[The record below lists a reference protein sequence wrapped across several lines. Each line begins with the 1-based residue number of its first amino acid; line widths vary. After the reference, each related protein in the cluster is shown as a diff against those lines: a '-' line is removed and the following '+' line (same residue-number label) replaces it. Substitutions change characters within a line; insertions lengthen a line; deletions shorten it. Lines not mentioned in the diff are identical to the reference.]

1 MNNLITNNIIKNM
14 KTKIIVRVSILI
26 AFAIFIAMMPAC
38 KNGSQSNT
46 SGKDSLKGTISI
58 SGAFA
63 LYPLT
68 VKWADEYMKLHPDVT
83 INISAGGAGKGM
95 TDALSE
101 MVDLGMFSK
110 EVSPEEIKKGAWWVA
125 VTKDAVLATVNV
137 QNPEI
142 EALKSKGL
150 TMEKF
155 YDIFITK
162 KINKW
167 GMALNTKGKEAI
179 NVYTRSDACGA
190 AEMWAKFLNNKKQ
203 EDIEGIGVNGDP
215 GVADAVR
222 KDILGI
228 GFNNIAYVYDIN
240 TRKKYEGIEVV
251 PIDINKNG
259 KIDTE
264 ENFYNGLDDVM
275 SAIKDGRYPSP
286 PARDL
291 YFVSHGTPKSALIK
305 DFIRWT
311 LTEGQKFVNEAGYV
325 LLPDESIK
333 NELEKVK

>member
-1 MNNLITNNIIKNM
+1 MNTKNIIKA
-14 KTKIIVRVSILI
+14 SILI
-26 AFAIFIAMMPAC
+26 AFAIIIGMMPAC
-38 KNGSQSNT
+38 NNGSKT
-46 SGKDSLKGTISI
+46 EGDGKDSLSGTISI

-68 VKWADEYMKLHPDVT
+68 IKWAEEYMKLHPDVT
-83 INISAGGAGKGM
+83 INVSAGGAGKGM

-110 EVSPEEIKKGAWWVA
+110 EVSQEEKNKGAWWVA
-125 VTKDAVLATVNV
+125 VTKDAVLATVNEK
-137 QNPEI
+137 NPEI
-142 EALKSKGL
+142 ETIKTKGL

-162 KINKW
+162 KITKW
-167 GMALNTKGKEAI
+167 GMALDTKGKEAV

-190 AEMWAKFLNNKKQ
+190 AEMWAKYLNNKKQ
-203 EDIEGIGVNGDP
+203 EDIQGVGVNGDP
-215 GVADAVR
+215 GVADAVK
-222 KDILGI
+222 KDINGI
-228 GFNNIAYVYDIN
+228 GFNNIAYVFDVN
-240 TRKKYEGIEVV
+240 TRKKYEGIEVA

-264 ENFYNGLDDVM
+264 EMVYRNLDSIM
-275 SAIKDGRYPSP
+275 AAIKDGRYPSP

-291 YFVSHGTPKSALIK
+291 YFVSHGAPKSALVK

-311 LTEGQKFVNEAGYV
+311 LTEGQKYVNEAGYV
-325 LLPDESIK
+325 LLAEESIK
-333 NELEKVK
+333 TELEKIK